1 VSLSFVDEVLAT
13 FWARMPS
20 PRWVQSAHHPADQ
33 LAVLYARDFLVAV
46 IFCGFLLYLSAHRN
60 RSTQKQTGAKR
71 QGRAS
76 KKLSKIGEKYK
87 GNRIDESTKAGYR
100 SGQLDFIIWL
110 YDNNKK
116 ELTRRCRAKL
126 EELHD
131 TKARKKFIRSMLKSP
146 KPEQLKPLNFASM
159 NPDVFVEYLDQLLT
173 KGGVKPQWTTY
184 QGRQNSFK
192 HLFLGFTSARMSQE
206 FSDQLDICME
216 GFKKECASR
225 LGVSGKKPGKQE
237 MSFTLYTYLSRAFLT
252 TDPPKTTPKT
262 AKLADEIARPPDDFV
277 DVPANYTD
285 SEATTRDF
293 FFAKLA
299 LNLSWNLMCRASN
312 TFAIAYTHFGMG
324 ASGDSITIFFAQQ
337 KTDKQ
342 GRQLCPDVLFCVPV
356 RADQPVSCVCES
368 G

>member
-1 VSLSFVDEVLAT
+1 
-13 FWARMPS
+13 
-20 PRWVQSAHHPADQ
+20 
-33 LAVLYARDFLVAV
+33 
-46 IFCGFLLYLSAHRN
+46 
-60 RSTQKQTGAKR
+60 
-71 QGRAS
+71 
-76 KKLSKIGEKYK
+76 
-87 GNRIDESTKAGYR
+87 
-100 SGQLDFIIWL
+100 
-110 YDNNKK
+110 
-116 ELTRRCRAKL
+116 
-126 EELHD
+126 
-131 TKARKKFIRSMLKSP
+131 
-146 KPEQLKPLNFASM
+146 
-159 NPDVFVEYLDQLLT
+159 
-173 KGGVKPQWTTY
+173 
-184 QGRQNSFK
+184 
-192 HLFLGFTSARMSQE
+192 
-206 FSDQLDICME
+206 ME